1 MNKNKFQYLIA
12 PTLIIGFAFANCVS
26 VEGARVDRVDDRV
39 ENRVDRVDDRVE
51 NRVDRVENRV
61 ENRVDRVENR
71 VENRNERMMTR
82 LMIHIR
88 RIAGR
93 FNALIA
99 RKHHIANRIQTR
111 IIILEDEGF
120 DMTLAKQAIE
130 LAQDSLETIQ
140 VSVDTMIS
148 EMEDAIATEEIDTQK
163 LFAEF
168 RMQTI
173 SLKQEMRNTHI
184 QLVQSVW
191 TIREAVQQG
200 KIIEEEEIEE
210 DMEEEIPKIDE

>member
-1 MNKNKFQYLIA
+1 MNKNKFQYLIVS
-12 PTLIIGFAFANCVS
+12 TLLIIGFAFANCVY
-26 VEGARVDRVDDRV
+26 VEGA
-39 ENRVDRVDDRVE
+39 RVDRVDDRVE

-88 RIAGR
+88 RVAGR

-99 RKHHIANRIQTR
+99 REYHIVNRIQTR
-111 IIILEDEGF
+111 MTKLKDEGF
-120 DMTLAKQAIE
+120 DMTLAEQTME
-130 LAQDSLETIQ
+130 STRDNLETIQ
-140 VSVDTMIS
+140 VSVDIMIS
-148 EMEDAIATEEIDTQK
+148 EVEDVIATGEIDTQK

-173 SLKQEMRNTHI
+173 SLKQELRNIHV

-191 TIREAVQQG
+191 TIREAIRQG
-200 KIIEEEEIEE
+200 KIIETETEE
-210 DMEEEIPKIDE
+210 DAEEEIPETDE